1 MSPNTNNTIQ
11 TSYQPENIE
20 SSIYKIWEDS
30 GYFSPDYLKNNLNKN
45 NLNKPYCIMLPP
57 PNVTGSLHMGHGFQ
71 DTLMDILIR
80 YHRMMGAK
88 TLWQAGTDH
97 AGIATQMVVERQL
110 EALGSSREKLGRE
123 AFIQKVFEW
132 KEISG
137 GNILRQMR
145 RLGASCDWESERF
158 TMDEGLSKAVQTVFI
173 KLYEENLIYK
183 GTRLVNWD
191 PKLQTAV
198 SDLEVIST
206 PEAGFL
212 WHIAYP
218 LSNPSNP
225 SNQHDDQTFIT
236 VATTRP
242 ETLLGD
248 VAVAVNPEDPRYK
261 NLIGQYLNLPLTN
274 KKIPIISDHYVD
286 PSFGSGAVKITPAHD
301 FNDYEVGKRHGL
313 DPINIFNL
321 DASLNNNTPE
331 KYQGLDR
338 FEARKLILKDLENLG
353 LLIKTEPHTLS
364 VPRAERGNTIIE
376 PRLSPQWYVK
386 IKPLAEPA
394 MEAVKSGKIK
404 LVPDNAQN
412 LYFRWMEDI
421 QDWCI
426 SRQLWW
432 GHRIPAWYD
441 LAGNIYVGESESQ
454 VRDKYQLDKNLI
466 LNQDNDVL
474 DTWFSSALW
483 PFSTLGWPEKTERFE
498 QFYPTS
504 VLVTGFDILFF
515 WVARMI
521 MFGLKFTGQVPF
533 QTVYLHGLI
542 RDHEGQKMSKTKGNV
557 LDPVDLIDGISLEN
571 LIAKRTDSLMIPS
584 QKEKIIKS
592 TKKQFPEGIK
602 SYGCDA
608 LRLTY
613 AALASTSRDIIFD
626 VARLDGY
633 RNFCNK
639 LFNATRY
646 VLMNLSG
653 DDVNL
658 VVSPL
663 AGETDLKAAP
673 KVREGENYSKSFSL
687 ADHWIFS
694 KLNQCIEQTHQSL
707 ADFRFDHYIE
717 NIYSFVWGDYC
728 DWYLELSK
736 VILNQDYSE
745 KLKDGTRY
753 TLIYVLKT
761 ILKLLHPVMPF
772 LTEHLWETVSA
783 ALPLPS
789 RESSR
794 TLSEREG
801 VHEKNHL
808 ILQSFPQSSPENSH
822 PHACNTMDWLKEL
835 ITQIRTIRSE
845 LNLNPKQIISL
856 KIENALPEQWDL
868 IQELRPYLTELCKI
882 DKQSISIFSK
892 KSEQDLNT
900 AHATAC
906 LGNIT
911 LHVPITGLID
921 LNKEKER
928 LNKNIEKLDAQINQ
942 LEQKLSRPDFID
954 KAPEQIIQKEKE
966 RLNLLQNEKSS
977 ALEQLKKLGA

>member
-1 MSPNTNNTIQ
+1 MPMQNN
-11 TSYQPENIE
+11 YQPENIE
-20 SSIYKIWEDS
+20 SSLYKTWEDS
-30 GYFSPDYLKNNLNKN
+30 GYFSPDYFKKINLKNNKKN
-45 NLNKPYCIMLPP
+45 NPYCIMLPP

-80 YHRMMGAK
+80 YHRMMGDQ
-88 TLWQAGTDH
+88 TLWQAGVDH

-110 EALGSSREKLGRE
+110 EALGESRVKLGRE
-123 AFIQKVFEW
+123 KFIKKVFEW

-145 RLGASCDWESERF
+145 RLGASCDWDSERF
-158 TMDEGLSKAVQTVFI
+158 TMDEGLSRAVQTVFI

-191 PKLQTAV
+191 PKLKTAV
-198 SDLEVIST
+198 SDLEVINT
-206 PEAGFL
+206 PEEGSL
-212 WHIAYP
+212 WHIFYP
-218 LSNPSNP
+218 LSDI
-225 SNQHDDQTFIT
+225 SNQSGDLLGIT

-261 NLIGQYLNLPLTN
+261 NLIGQFLNLPLTS
-274 KKIPIISDHYVD
+274 KKIPIIADNYVD
-286 PSFGSGAVKITPAHD
+286 QAFGSGGVKITPAHD
-301 FNDYEVGKRHGL
+301 FNDYEIGKRHDL
-313 DPINIFNL
+313 EPINIFNL
-321 DASLNNNTPE
+321 DASLNNNVPE

-338 FEARKLILKDLENLG
+338 FEARKIILKDLEALNL
-353 LLIKTEPHTLS
+353 LVKTEPHTLS

-394 MEAVKSGKIK
+394 IDAVKSGKIK
-404 LVPDNAQN
+404 LVPENAQN
-412 LYFRWMEDI
+412 LYFRWMDDI

-441 LAGNIYVGESESQ
+441 LEGNIYVGESESHI
-454 VRDKYQLDKNLI
+454 REKYKLNKNII
-466 LNQDNDVL
+466 LNQDEDVL

-483 PFSTLGWPEKTERFE
+483 PFSTLGWPEKTERFNT
-498 QFYPTS
+498 FYPTS

-521 MFGLKFTGQVPF
+521 MFGLKFTGEVPF
-533 QTVYLHGLI
+533 KTVYLHGLI

-571 LIAKRTDSLMIPS
+571 LISKRTDSLMIPS

-602 SYGCDA
+602 AYGCDA

-646 VLMNLSG
+646 VLMNLG
-653 DDVNL
+653 DINNAE
-658 VVSPL
+658 L
-663 AGETDLKAAP
+663 A
-673 KVREGENYSKSFSL
+673 EGNHSKSFSL
-687 ADHWIFS
+687 ADHWILS

-707 ADFRFDHYIE
+707 SEFRFDHYIE

-736 VILNQDYSE
+736 VVLNNKDSSE
-745 KLKDGTRY
+745 HLKSGTRF
-753 TLIYVLKT
+753 TLIHVLKT

-772 LTEHLWETVSA
+772 LTEHLWENFSDGKT
-783 ALPLPS
+783 
-789 RESSR
+789 
-794 TLSEREG
+794 
-801 VHEKNHL
+801 NHL
-808 ILQSFPQSSPENSH
+808 ILESFPLSSPENSH
-822 PHACNTMDWLKEL
+822 PHACNTMDWLKDL

-868 IQELRPYLTELCKI
+868 IQELSPYLAELCKI
-882 DKQSISIFSK
+882 DIKNIAIFSK
-892 KSEQDLNT
+892 LSEQDINT

-906 LGNIT
+906 VGNIT
-911 LHVPITGLID
+911 LHVPIAGLID

-928 LNKNIEKLDAQINQ
+928 LRKNLEKIELQINQ
-942 LEQKLSRPDFID
+942 LEQKLSRSDFID
-954 KAPEQIIQKEKE
+954 KAPEQVIQKERE
-966 RLNLLQNEKSS
+966 RLKLLTHEK
-977 ALEQLKKLGA
+977 ALSQEQITKLGV